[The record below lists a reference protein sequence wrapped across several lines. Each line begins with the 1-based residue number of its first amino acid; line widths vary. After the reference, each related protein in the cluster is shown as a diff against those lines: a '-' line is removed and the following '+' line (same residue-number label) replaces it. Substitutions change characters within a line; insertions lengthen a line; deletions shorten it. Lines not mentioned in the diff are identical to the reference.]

1 VPTSPR
7 WLVVQLPLVQPVS
20 PEVRPERPV
29 VGFGV
34 LQWLD
39 CLSAF
44 RLNLAGKSA
53 MAKTPAREQ
62 HMPQRAGAR
71 QRRRSAGIYGSI
83 VTAAI
88 LAAAGDY
95 LRTRV
100 LAISVVVTL
109 LVCWIAE
116 EYAELLG
123 EQVEGG
129 RLPTWRRVGSALAT
143 TWPMVSAS
151 FAPLLAL
158 VVARVA
164 GASGPTGTARWRRSR
179 TRRRTRRRNG
189 REPAQH
195 AHLPMSHQRNGQAD

>member
-1 VPTSPR
+1 MRLSPR
-7 WLVVQLPLVQPVS
+7 PVL
-20 PEVRPERPV
+20 
-29 VGFGV
+29 GFGV
-34 LQWLD
+34 LQWLN

-44 RLNLAGKSA
+44 RPSLRGKSA

-62 HMPQRAGAR
+62 QVTQHAGAR

-95 LRTRV
+95 LRTGV
-100 LAISVVVTL
+100 LAVSVVVTL
-109 LVCWIAE
+109 LVYWIAE

-123 EQVEGG
+123 EQVEDG
-129 RLPTWRRVGSALAT
+129 RLPTWRRVRDAMAS

-158 VVARVA
+158 VLARVA
-164 GASGPTGTARWRRSR
+164 GASGPDAANVGLAAAVVLLMFHAWSAGHASHLR
-179 TRRRTRRRNG
+179 G
-189 REPAQH
+189 RQLATVTC
-195 AHLPMSHQRNGQAD
+195 AAAVLGLVMVALKNLVLVHLH